1 MYVQDKF
8 ETYSF
13 EHKKLE
19 MKFEKLMY
27 QLVEEE
33 GEFLKT
39 GKFLNVSYIYIIII
53 TVSGIKVEE
62 SRGCKFVKD
71 F

>member
-33 GEFLKT
+33 GEF
-39 GKFLNVSYIYIIII
+39 
-53 TVSGIKVEE
+53 
-62 SRGCKFVKD
+62 
-71 F
+71 